1 VLVSAVITKAII
13 HLVLATHAVA
23 AIQQVLAVL
32 VQVVQLVLK
41 QTALLLVVHTKAI
54 IHHVL
59 ETHAVAAVDV
69 KLVGLQIAKVHVS
82 QTMYMNRGLATAT
95 ATMVLIFLPITV
107 VMNAQQVLQFGLTVT
122 SLTATV
128 VTVLIVAVG
137 ADALLVKSKIAM
149 EIAAQNH
156 GLEMA
161 IAMTVHMNGTEIR
174 SISTVPNSVMTVV
187 IATKFAHH
195 VECDFSKEPRKRG
208 ALFLL
213 PSSRFH
219 DSLREKGENDAL

>member
-1 VLVSAVITKAII
+1 
-13 HLVLATHAVA
+13 
-23 AIQQVLAVL
+23 
-32 VQVVQLVLK
+32 
-41 QTALLLVVHTKAI
+41 
-54 IHHVL
+54 
-59 ETHAVAAVDV
+59 
-69 KLVGLQIAKVHVS
+69 
-82 QTMYMNRGLATAT
+82 MYMNRGLATAT

-128 VTVLIVAVG
+128 VTVLIVAAGADALLVKSKIAMEIAAQNHGLEMAIAMTVHMYGTEIRSISTVTSLTATVATALIVAVG
-137 ADALLVKSKIAM
+137 ADAPLVKSKIAM